1 MEVFMERE
9 LQKTNMQEKADKK
22 GKNAQKKDSSLS
34 VIMFSSLAAM
44 LCVIVELYL
53 MICVPGLLP
62 AIAVAGLAIL
72 GFTYL
77 SLATL
82 VKRVAA
88 KEAEQEEQYASILKS
103 EKASYLLIR
112 KYFDEISE
120 QLSLMED
127 KNAELFHEIIA
138 AQKATAKVT
147 ISRNKEHTDALM
159 NSNDKLL
166 DLVFQMEGKLD
177 ELSTAVSSGAV
188 SQAESRNA
196 DLLQRQINMTNQLS
210 GQLREMELGL
220 KNEILQAVN
229 KMAIPSSQV
238 VMAAPQPQAM
248 PVQPQVTMP
257 DPFAD
262 MPDLANLDEEP
273 EPLPDMSDLPDL
285 DEEPEPLPDML
296 NFADLDEEPEPLP
309 DMSDLPDLAEED
321 SEPVA
326 DTEFEPEFSEEP
338 EEITESDEIAE
349 PEAELIPELEPVA
362 EELIEPEPEPVVEE
376 LPPEPEPIAEEA
388 APMPDLSDPNKMMSP
403 ADIAALLANIGG
415 ETSSEP
421 EVVADEIAED
431 IPDEP
436 VGEPE
441 ILDTEIVSGPEE
453 EPVEEAPPMPDLS
466 DPNKTM
472 SPDEIAALFANLG

>member
-1 MEVFMERE
+1 MERE

-22 GKNAQKKDSSLS
+22 GKNGQKKDSSLS
-34 VIMFSSLAAM
+34 VIMFSSLVAM

-196 DLLQRQINMTNQLS
+196 DLLQRQIDMTNQLS

-262 MPDLANLDEEP
+262 MPDL
-273 EPLPDMSDLPDL
+273 

-296 NFADLDEEPEPLP
+296 DLPDLDEEPEPLP

-338 EEITESDEIAE
+338 EDLIPPEEITDPDEIAE
-349 PEAELIPELEPVA
+349 PEAELI
-362 EELIEPEPEPVVEE
+362 PEPEPVVEE

>member
-1 MEVFMERE
+1 
-9 LQKTNMQEKADKK
+9 
-22 GKNAQKKDSSLS
+22 
-34 VIMFSSLAAM
+34 
-44 LCVIVELYL
+44 

-196 DLLQRQINMTNQLS
+196 DLLQRQIDMTNQLS

-238 VMAAPQPQAM
+238 VMAAPQPQ
-248 PVQPQVTMP
+248 VTMP

-262 MPDLANLDEEP
+262 MPDLANPDEEP
-273 EPLPDMSDLPDL
+273 EPLPDMPDLPDL

-296 NFADLDEEPEPLP
+296 HFADLDEEPEPLP

>member
-1 MEVFMERE
+1 MERE

-22 GKNAQKKDSSLS
+22 GKNGQKKDSSLS

-196 DLLQRQINMTNQLS
+196 DLLQRQIDMTSQLS

-229 KMAIPSSQV
+229 KMAMSSPQV

-262 MPDLANLDEEP
+262 M
-273 EPLPDMSDLPDL
+273 PDL